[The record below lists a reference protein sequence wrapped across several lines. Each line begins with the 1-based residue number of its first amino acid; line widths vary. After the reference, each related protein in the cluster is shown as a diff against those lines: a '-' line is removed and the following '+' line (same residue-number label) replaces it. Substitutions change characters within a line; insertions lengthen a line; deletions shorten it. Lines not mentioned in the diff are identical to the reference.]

1 MNRWENRGKKI
12 EIPQNDT
19 PKTYE
24 CKVCGSKIVP
34 KKEKRYVA
42 RQYTTTGGIS
52 NALSGMGEPKEYDC
66 FDCPVC
72 GCQFV
77 AKERLKKAEEK

>member
-42 RQYTTTGGIS
+42 RQYATTGGIS
-52 NALSGMGEPKEYDC
+52 NALSGVEELKEYDC

-77 AKERLKKAEEK
+77 AKERLKKVEEK

>member
-34 KKEKRYVA
+34 KKEKK
-42 RQYTTTGGIS
+42 ICS
-52 NALSGMGEPKEYDC
+52 
-66 FDCPVC
+66 
-72 GCQFV
+72 
-77 AKERLKKAEEK
+77 